1 MLIILHVSITCKK
14 AFTSFYTS
22 MFDPKTPYNE
32 LPMLNSIDFI
42 MKTEYVN
49 LIIQANQEIGKLDG
63 LASLLP
69 NYEVLISPL
78 IAKESVASNAIE
90 NINTTTV
97 EFLQKE
103 AIWWSALSWA
113 EKEVQHYRNTIMKWI
128 EMLEEQW
135 WISANLLIELQS
147 FIEPTKVGVRKIP
160 GTVIANWL
168 WEVLYTPPVWEQVI
182 RELLSDLEKRIHKTD
197 NIDPLAKMPVI
208 HLQFESIHPFY
219 DGNGRIGRI
228 LMMLYLIYAGK
239 LQKPVLFLSSYIL
252 KNRKQYYESLRRG
265 NIDWDYDSIIVF
277 LLQWVIEE
285 AKNTQA
291 KIHAINKCLDSAIK
305 QFQELW
311 FKEYYNVAMA
321 FFASPFISVTNLTS
335 VLNITRQS
343 ASTYI
348 KKWEKAWI
356 IKTIKI
362 WSHKLSYLPEFID
375 LIK

>member
-1 MLIILHVSITCKK
+1 
-14 AFTSFYTS
+14 
-22 MFDPKTPYNE
+22 MFDSKTPYND
-32 LPMLNSIDFI
+32 LPMLNSIDFNI
-42 MKTEYVN
+42 KPEYLN
-49 LIIQANQEIGKLDG
+49 LIIQANQEIGKLDW

-90 NINTTTV
+90 NINTTTL

-103 AIWWSALSWA
+103 AIWSNALSWA
-113 EKEVQHYRNTIMKWI
+113 EKEVLHYRNTIIKWI
-128 EMLEEQW
+128 KMLEEQW
-135 WISANLLIELQS
+135 GISTNLLIELQS
-147 FIEPTKVGVRKIP
+147 FIEPTKIGIRKIP

-182 RELLSDLEKRIHKTD
+182 KGLMSDLEKRIHKKD
-197 NIDPLAKMPVI
+197 NLDPLAKMPVI

-228 LMMLYLIYAGK
+228 LIVLYLIYAGK

-252 KNRKQYYESLRRG
+252 KNRKQYYESLRRW
-265 NIDWDYDSIIVF
+265 NINGDYDAIVIF
-277 LLQWVIEE
+277 ILQWIVEE
-285 AKNTQA
+285 AKSTQI
-291 KIHAINKCLDSAIK
+291 KIQAINKCLESSIK

-321 FFASPFISVTNLTS
+321 FFASPFISVLNLTA

-356 IKTIKI
+356 IKTLKI
-362 WSHKLSYLPEFID
+362 WSHKLSYLPAFIN

>member
-1 MLIILHVSITCKK
+1 
-14 AFTSFYTS
+14 
-22 MFDPKTPYNE
+22 MFNPKIPYND
-32 LPMLNSIDFI
+32 LPKLNSIDFSI
-42 MKTEYVN
+42 KNEYIN
-49 LIIQANQEIGKLDG
+49 LIIQANQEIGKLDW

-103 AIWWSALSWA
+103 ALWSSSLSWA
-113 EKEVQHYRNTIMKWI
+113 EKEVQHYRNTLLQWI
-128 EMLEEQW
+128 EMLKEQW

-147 FIEPTKVGVRKIP
+147 LIEPTKVGVRKIP
-160 GTVIANWL
+160 WTVIANWL
-168 WEVLYTPPVWEQVI
+168 WKVIYTPPVWEQLI
-182 RELLSDLEKRIHKTD
+182 RNLLSDLENRIHKKDT
-197 NIDPLAKMPVI
+197 IDPLVKMPVI

-228 LMMLYLIYAGK
+228 LMMLYLMYAGK
-239 LQKPVLFLSSYIL
+239 LQRPVLFLSSYIF
-252 KNRKQYYESLRRG
+252 KHRQKYYESLRRG
-265 NIDWDYDSIIVF
+265 NVEWDYDAIIIF

-285 AKNTQA
+285 AKNTQV
-291 KIHAINKCLDSAIK
+291 KILEIHKCLDTSIK
-305 QFQELW
+305 QFQEQW
-311 FKEYYNVAMA
+311 FKEYYNIAMA
-321 FFASPFISVTNLTS
+321 FFTSPFISVTNLTA
-335 VLNITRQS
+335 VLGITRQS

-356 IKTIKI
+356 IKTIKV
-362 WSHKLSYLPEFID
+362 WSHKLSYLPPFID